1 MVKLMSM
8 ISFLL
13 IITVLVIVALKM
25 SGNGE
30 LVEKTSSTLVDKLG
44 LINVNQSKDSFAKE
58 ALGWDIRDIKKKR
71 VSTVREG
78 KRRLQKMIDKLES
91 VKIKNSV
98 TSEGAKATKLESA
111 EKQKFLLDSINEARS
126 YLQNSAAVYP
136 AIVKGRSY
144 GSRRQLEA
152 ATADAIRK
160 YNTLKRAST
169 LRTNNTEYGE
179 YVTVNIEK
187 QLDMAYQ
194 IMELLDARL
203 TLAEMQENQD
213 EFEGVSKELDALSA
227 RANVIVS
234 DGENTVLQLPQGFT
248 DGQSRD
254 ASTIESFTP

>member
-1 MVKLMSM
+1 
-8 ISFLL
+8 
-13 IITVLVIVALKM
+13 
-25 SGNGE
+25 
-30 LVEKTSSTLVDKLG
+30 
-44 LINVNQSKDSFAKE
+44 
-58 ALGWDIRDIKKKR
+58 
-71 VSTVREG
+71 
-78 KRRLQKMIDKLES
+78 
-91 VKIKNSV
+91 
-98 TSEGAKATKLESA
+98 
-111 EKQKFLLDSINEARS
+111 
-126 YLQNSAAVYP
+126 LQNSAAVYP

-254 ASTIESFTP
+254 VSTIESFTP